1 MNSEIDEF
9 EKKYREK
16 MIKEKQ
22 EYDKRKE
29 VDSDLIFNE
38 KDNKKKSQIV
48 SFKIKV
54 SFNTVN
60 FGYYNMGIS
69 FVLVNCDMGSEIETV
84 SKLKEF
90 CDEVQGTYGI
100 FDFVCKVSYDS
111 MDSFEQTLLKIRK
124 TEKITHT
131 NTIHTIPEQS

>member
-1 MNSEIDEF
+1 
-9 EKKYREK
+9 
-16 MIKEKQ
+16 
-22 EYDKRKE
+22 
-29 VDSDLIFNE
+29 
-38 KDNKKKSQIV
+38 
-48 SFKIKV
+48 
-54 SFNTVN
+54 
-60 FGYYNMGIS
+60 MGIS
-69 FVLVNCDMGSEIETV
+69 FVLVNCDMGSEIETI

-124 TEKITHT
+124 IQKITHT